1 MPSFDFFG
9 KILVLIGAFVV
20 ILGLLLV
27 FWDRIPFLGRL
38 PGDIF
43 LQKGNFK
50 FFFPVATCLVISAL
64 LTIVINIIVR
74 LFGR

>member
-38 PGDIF
+38 AGDIF